1 MQNQPPD
8 VPIQYQSSF
17 DEEKASILAAVFEWH
32 HSEHSQPL
40 DLDSFESMV
49 AIKNLNRVITF
60 ENAAFRRYM
69 LNEKSAVGSTL
80 DSHFLPHLVKTS
92 TDSDRLILDGVMNIE
107 IEHLCRWENGRTVT
121 MRTFKRRL
129 DELKSP
135 NYAIIVISRAKEFV
149 GSTEA
154 EKRKSLNEVLSVL
167 LGMDET
173 DRTIC
178 RGYVMGDSTKEIA
191 SRVGLTTKAV
201 ENRRHKIMDLMG
213 VQKPIDIVKL
223 MVRLEENGLIDD
235 QF

>member
-1 MQNQPPD
+1 MQSLLSD
-8 VPIQYQSSF
+8 APIEYHSSF
-17 DEEKASILAAVFEWH
+17 DDEKGLILAAVLQSH
-32 HSEHSQPL
+32 HADHQQSL

-49 AIKNLNRVITF
+49 AIKNSSRVVTF

-69 LNEKSAVGSTL
+69 MYNNSAIGTTM
-80 DSHFLPHLVKTS
+80 DSHFLPHLAKTS
-92 TDSDRLILDGVMNIE
+92 NDTDRLILDGVINLE

-135 NYAIIVISRAKEFV
+135 NYAIIVISRAKDYV

-167 LGMDET
+167 LSLDET

-178 RGYVMGDSTKEIA
+178 RGYAMGDSTKEIA
-191 SRVGLTTKAV
+191 SRVGLTSKAI
-201 ENRRHKIMDLMG
+201 ENRRHKIMNLMG
-213 VQKPIDIVKL
+213 IQKPIEIVKL
-223 MVRLEENGLIDD
+223 LVRLEENGLIDD